1 MSKTKFNTFTNFNT
15 LPAWETSRYWMGNFA
30 DRLDDGGKAD
40 IIELASFQRAIANFV
55 RITTGK
61 NIPVKFNN
69 KDESFT
75 DNKTVVLS
83 AKIDENKFDCNV
95 GLALHEAS
103 HILLS
108 NFTLLRDLV
117 SGYNVKANTFVNSI
131 CNQYNI
137 DDTYSG
143 SQILGII
150 KDLVNIIEDRRIDR
164 FVYTNAPGYRG
175 YYLAMY
181 AEYFNDKSIDLALK
195 YNYKVGGKLADYM
208 FHITNMMN
216 PNFNANAMP
225 LLKQI
230 YDTIDLRNIQRLQN
244 TEDVLNV
251 ALQVADI
258 LREQIAENVGASPE
272 ESKQGSQAGSGN
284 EGGNE
289 PGSAKQ

>member
-117 SGYNVKANTFVNSI
+117 SGYNVKANTFVRSI

-137 DDTYSG
+137 
-143 SQILGII
+143 
-150 KDLVNIIEDRRIDR
+150 
-164 FVYTNAPGYRG
+164 
-175 YYLAMY
+175 
-181 AEYFNDKSIDLALK
+181 
-195 YNYKVGGKLADYM
+195 
-208 FHITNMMN
+208 
-216 PNFNANAMP
+216 
-225 LLKQI
+225 
-230 YDTIDLRNIQRLQN
+230 
-244 TEDVLNV
+244 
-251 ALQVADI
+251 
-258 LREQIAENVGASPE
+258 
-272 ESKQGSQAGSGN
+272 N
-284 EGGNE
+284 EH
-289 PGSAKQ
+289 